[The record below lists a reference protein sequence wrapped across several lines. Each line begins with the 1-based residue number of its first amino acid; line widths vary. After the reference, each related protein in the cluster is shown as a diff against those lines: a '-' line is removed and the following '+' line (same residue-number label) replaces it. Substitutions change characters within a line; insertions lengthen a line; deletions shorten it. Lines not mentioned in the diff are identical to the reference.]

1 MPSREKVTVDLAA
14 RVVGNWK
21 ETYVWIPIL
30 GAFAV
35 VALAFSTGANNIP
48 APLSTAVGSG
58 ALPLFKAT
66 IAAFFIYLPG
76 AALSGSNPINSL
88 FSQQFVQDNQPN
100 EAFLMW
106 SMTVVLITAAIWMA
120 MATYFELPVSSQQS
134 MQDAL
139 FGTIIGVQGF
149 RYIPIWHKN
158 EYHRFNVVGMAWM
171 IVQWTVAPVV
181 ACVCAFCLFTLLK
194 KLVLRHE
201 KGDKRI
207 LVFLPIGYG
216 IAAGLLCQFVVFE
229 VLRDHLLLNKWVAI
243 GVVALATLIGALL
256 SLVLA
261 VPLARRRLQIIKDT
275 RGEFEVKDTTLNLNE
290 LRKIEIHDL
299 PTSREAGKAKED
311 DEKQEVDVEDM
322 LKDFMQMRTLE
333 TVYEEEERSIAFSV
347 DSAQQDNDNPSQ
359 QSAVSQQSTQLITSF
374 KQLLECKS
382 EQFERKTSF
391 QIIKETALNNSGWK
405 LIKESA
411 KSVICPAVEYDRPT
425 LIRHALAEKYDELE
439 DLFWLLHLVASCIF
453 ALIQSSTEIGALAG
467 PYGAIIDVFHHRDK
481 YSGNI
486 ATNDT
491 VVMANNM
498 RWWCRVMGGL
508 VASMGFFFCGWRLT
522 QVLGLKVTYM
532 SNARGMTTQLSAA
545 AAVLIVTRL
554 SLPASCVYAFVGS
567 SVGVG
572 IADNRRNVNW
582 RLVGKLVGGWALTT
596 LFCSG
601 LGYVIFSAS
610 IHSPSYVV
618 PETMIII
625 N

>member
-171 IVQWTVAPVV
+171 VVQWTVAPVV

-201 KGDKRI
+201 KGDERI

-243 GVVALATLIGALL
+243 GVVALATLIGVLL

-275 RGEFEVKDTTLNLNE
+275 RGEFDVKDKTLNLNE
-290 LRKIEIHDL
+290 LHKIEIHNL
-299 PTSREAGKAKED
+299 PTSTEAGEAKED

-347 DSAQQDNDNPSQ
+347 DSTQQDHDNPSQ
-359 QSAVSQQSTQLITSF
+359 QSALITSF

-391 QIIKETALNNSGWK
+391 QIIKETALNNSGWR

-467 PYGAIIDVFHHRDK
+467 PYGAIIDV
-481 YSGNI
+481 G
-486 ATNDT
+486 
-491 VVMANNM
+491 MANNM
-498 RWWCRVMGGL
+498 TWWCRVMGGL

-554 SLPASCVYAFVGS
+554 SLPASCVHAFVGS

-618 PETMIII
+618 PETIII

>member
-1 MPSREKVTVDLAA
+1 
-14 RVVGNWK
+14 
-21 ETYVWIPIL
+21 
-30 GAFAV
+30 
-35 VALAFSTGANNIP
+35 
-48 APLSTAVGSG
+48 
-58 ALPLFKAT
+58 
-66 IAAFFIYLPG
+66 
-76 AALSGSNPINSL
+76 
-88 FSQQFVQDNQPN
+88 
-100 EAFLMW
+100 
-106 SMTVVLITAAIWMA
+106 MA

-171 IVQWTVAPVV
+171 VVQWTVAPVV

-201 KGDKRI
+201 KGDERI

-243 GVVALATLIGALL
+243 GVVALATLIGVLL

-275 RGEFEVKDTTLNLNE
+275 RGEFDVKDKTLNLNE
-290 LRKIEIHDL
+290 LHKIEIHNL
-299 PTSREAGKAKED
+299 PTSTEAGEAKED

-347 DSAQQDNDNPSQ
+347 DSTQQDHDNPSQ
-359 QSAVSQQSTQLITSF
+359 QSALITSF

-391 QIIKETALNNSGWK
+391 QIIKETALNNSGWR

-467 PYGAIIDVFHHRDK
+467 PYGAIIDV
-481 YSGNI
+481 G
-486 ATNDT
+486 
-491 VVMANNM
+491 MANNM
-498 RWWCRVMGGL
+498 TWWCRVMGGL

-554 SLPASCVYAFVGS
+554 SLPASCVHAFVGS

-618 PETMIII
+618 PETIII

>member
-35 VALAFSTGANNIP
+35 VALAFSTGNLIKP
-48 APLSTAVGSG
+48 
-58 ALPLFKAT
+58 
-66 IAAFFIYLPG
+66 
-76 AALSGSNPINSL
+76 
-88 FSQQFVQDNQPN
+88 SQ
-100 EAFLMW
+100 
-106 SMTVVLITAAIWMA
+106 LIEKTAIWMA

-201 KGDKRI
+201 KGDERI

-216 IAAGLLCQFVVFE
+216 IAAGLLCQFAVFE

-243 GVVALATLIGALL
+243 GVVALATLIGVLL

-275 RGEFEVKDTTLNLNE
+275 RGEFDVKDTTLNLNE
-290 LRKIEIHDL
+290 LHKIEIHNL
-299 PTSREAGKAKED
+299 PTSREAGEAKED

-347 DSAQQDNDNPSQ
+347 DSTQQDNDNPSQ
-359 QSAVSQQSTQLITSF
+359 QSALITSF

-391 QIIKETALNNSGWK
+391 QIIKETALNNSGWR

-467 PYGAIIDVFHHRDK
+467 PYGAIIDV
-481 YSGNI
+481 G
-486 ATNDT
+486 
-491 VVMANNM
+491 MANNM
-498 RWWCRVMGGL
+498 TWWCRVMGGL

-554 SLPASCVYAFVGS
+554 SLPASCVHAFVGS

-618 PETMIII
+618 PETIII